1 MHASQETLVGAILH
15 LLPFQKRGTGV
26 QCLWTWSCKR
36 AQPDRGCA
44 TCCTTWLTSNK
55 QAHDGPV
62 YKVAA
67 RSLSPC
73 CMRGPSETLN
83 KPCKVTSTT
92 QTHLFRNSHHTGDA
106 SSHLLQRCDR
116 RTRLFVLKRN
126 EKRFLEQA
134 TLPRVLARLE
144 SHLEQRKVDEK
155 DKLSSQ
161 TKSKADCTPKL
172 SRVNTGCRRS

>member
-1 MHASQETLVGAILH
+1 MD
-15 LLPFQKRGTGV
+15 
-26 QCLWTWSCKR
+26 R
-36 AQPDRGCA
+36 AKP
-44 TCCTTWLTSNK
+44 
-55 QAHDGPV
+55 
-62 YKVAA
+62 
-67 RSLSPC
+67 
-73 CMRGPSETLN
+73 LN
-83 KPCKVTSTT
+83 KPCKVTRTT

-116 RTRLFVLKRN
+116 RTRLFVLERN

-172 SRVNTGCRRS
+172 SRAKHRVPSFLGHSRPTFCMQRCQCFATVSPENQSRVTPTSVLPMPGLPLIVMTLLC